1 MDWFLLSLMTAA
13 VWGVVP
19 FFEKQ
24 GVSAVGCGF
33 AAVAI
38 RSVGAAIGLF
48 LPLLVPSA
56 RVAIATAP
64 IKGIAFLI
72 IAGFIG
78 SVVGQ
83 ITYLNAI
90 KIGEVSKVTPV
101 AAAWPVMTLFVALCL
116 LGEPISAKK
125 IVAVVLVVAGIFLL
139 KS

>member
-1 MDWFLLSLMTAA
+1 MDWFLLSLLTAV
-13 VWGVVP
+13 VWGIVP
-19 FFEKQ
+19 YFEKH

-38 RSVGAAIGLF
+38 RSIGAATGLF
-48 LPLLVPSA
+48 LPLIVPSA
-56 RVAIATAP
+56 RAAIAAAP
-64 IKGIAFLI
+64 LKAIVFLI
-72 IAGFIG
+72 IAGFMA

-101 AAAWPVMTLFVALCL
+101 AAAWPVMTLFVALAL
-116 LGEPISAKK
+116 LGEPISLKK
-125 IVAVVLVVAGIFLL
+125 ALAVGLVICGVLLL